1 MLGISPKIT
10 KQEIRNTALYLLLF
24 NFTKADLNS
33 DKRQFTVKCQ
43 IARLY

>member
-1 MLGISPKIT
+1 MLGINPRIT
-10 KQEIRNTALYLLLF
+10 KQEIHNTALYPLLF

-33 DKRQFTVKCQ
+33 DKRQFTMKCQ

>member
-1 MLGISPKIT
+1 MLGIRPRIT
-10 KQEIRNTALYLLLF
+10 KQEIHNIALYLLF

-33 DKRQFTVKCQ
+33 DKRQFIMKCQ